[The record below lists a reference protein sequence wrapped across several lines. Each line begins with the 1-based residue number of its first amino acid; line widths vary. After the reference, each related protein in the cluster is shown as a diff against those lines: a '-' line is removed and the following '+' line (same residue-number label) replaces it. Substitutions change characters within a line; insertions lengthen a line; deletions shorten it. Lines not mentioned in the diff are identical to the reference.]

1 MEVSGGR
8 EGSAGV
14 GRDSARVCVCRGAGV
29 GSQGVGGGGG
39 GGRPQPPKPPPPP
52 PRRLQPLSARRV
64 AEHVCPGSRG
74 EHRREQRVVAADAE
88 RFGLANET
96 RVNWRVN

>member
-1 MEVSGGR
+1 MEV
-8 EGSAGV
+8 EGVEVEEVMQAAAG
-14 GRDSARVCVCRGAGV
+14 C
-29 GSQGVGGGGG
+29 GGGAH
-39 GGRPQPPKPPPPP
+39 
-52 PRRLQPLSARRV
+52 RRAALP
-64 AEHVCPGSRG
+64 RG

>member
-1 MEVSGGR
+1 MPGC
-8 EGSAGV
+8 
-14 GRDSARVCVCRGAGV
+14 VCVGELGW
-29 GSQGVGGGGG
+29 GLKGLGGGGGG
-39 GGRPQPPKPPPPP
+39 GGRRHPPSPPPPP
-52 PRRLQPLSARRV
+52 PPPPSRLQPLSARRV